1 MDNQKVSESVFNQYW
16 KLAVATLTVAQVNE
30 MVQSNRDDA
39 RLVEP
44 LLKCLMVLGGDLEIN
59 E

>member
-1 MDNQKVSESVFNQYW
+1 M
-16 KLAVATLTVAQVNE
+16 ATLTVAQVNE